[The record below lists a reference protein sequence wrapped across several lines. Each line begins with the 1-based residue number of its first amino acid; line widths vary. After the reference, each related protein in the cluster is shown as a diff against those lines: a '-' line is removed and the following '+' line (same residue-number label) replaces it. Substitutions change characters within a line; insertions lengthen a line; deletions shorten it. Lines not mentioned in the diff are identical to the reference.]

1 MMTPL
6 FGWTPLLAIDIETT
20 SRDTNHGEIVELA
33 AWRVVEGDGSQR
45 GFDTLIKPFG
55 PMGATDKHGLDAAA
69 LAHAPRVGELVPR
82 LEAALAN
89 RILVAHN
96 AKFVLRHLAE
106 AFRRAGRPT
115 WTPPR
120 HVCTMRMARALDLP
134 AQMTLS
140 QACRHMGVP
149 LPSPPHRADSDARA
163 VARLLT
169 ALQDYAGQLGVK
181 DVDDLIGRARFFKM
195 TDSFAEGLRR
205 PLWPAPARLEPRTLA
220 PLTPRRRHGATD
232 GPLSP
237 RAQYQAAVLEAL
249 AGLEVA
255 DAGLSYL
262 EDLRD
267 TLGLTVEAAAQI
279 HARVI
284 AGVEARYLEDHTLDD
299 TEASHL
305 ARLRSAVSKIESVSV
320 LR

>member
-1 MMTPL
+1 MTPL
-6 FGWTPLLAIDIETT
+6 FGWTPLLAVDIETT
-20 SRDTNHGEIVELA
+20 SRSTQHGEIVEIA

-45 GFDTLIKPFG
+45 VFDTLIKPFG
-55 PMGATDKHGLDAAA
+55 PLGATDKHGLDAAA
-69 LAHAPRVGELVPR
+69 LADAPRVSAMVPR
-82 LEAALAN
+82 LESALAN

-120 HVCTMRMARALDLP
+120 HICTMRLARALDLP
-134 AQMTLS
+134 AQMSLS
-140 QACRHMGVP
+140 QACRHLGVP
-149 LPSPPHRADSDARA
+149 IPSPPHRADSDARA
-163 VARLLT
+163 VARLFE
-169 ALQDYAGQLGVK
+169 ALQDHAGKLGVR
-181 DVDDLIGRARFFKM
+181 DVDDLVGRARFFKM
-195 TDSFAEGLRR
+195 TDSFARGLRR

-220 PLTPRRRHGATD
+220 PLTPRRPHRDSDA
-232 GPLSP
+232 PLSP

-262 EDLRD
+262 EDLRV
-267 TLGLTVEAAAQI
+267 TLGLTVAQAAQI
-279 HARVI
+279 HAGVI
-284 AGVEARYLEDHTLDD
+284 AGVEARYVEDRSLDA

-305 ARLRSAVSKIESVSV
+305 ARLRSAVEKIESVSV
-320 LR
+320 VR